1 MFPDGFFAHYVE
13 IGLTHYLVVAAVL
26 FCTGLFTM
34 MTKRNAIGI
43 LIGVEL
49 VLNSASV
56 NLVAFDRYLG
66 PGRIDGQIMALFIIV
81 LAAAEAASR
90 WESASTFIRISRR
103 WTSIRLRSYK
113 ARVGI
118 TNY

>member
-1 MFPDGFFAHYVE
+1 MIPEGFFAEYVA

-43 LIGVEL
+43 LMGVEL

-56 NLVAFDRYLG
+56 NVVAFDRYLG
-66 PGRIDGQIMALFIIV
+66 PGRLDGQIMALFIIV
-81 LAAAEAASR
+81 LAAAEAAL
-90 WESASTFIRISRR
+90 A
-103 WTSIRLRSYK
+103 
-113 ARVGI
+113 VGI
-118 TNY
+118 CINLYKNLATVDVDKAAALQG